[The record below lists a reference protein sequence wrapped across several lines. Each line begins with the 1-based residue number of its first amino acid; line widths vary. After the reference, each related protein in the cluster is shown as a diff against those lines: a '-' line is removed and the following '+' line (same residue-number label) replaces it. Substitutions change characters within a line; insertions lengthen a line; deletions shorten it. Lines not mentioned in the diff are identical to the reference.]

1 MKLKPQ
7 KKLLLKDVVQ
17 LLETS
22 RKTIN
27 PFYVNGVF
35 LYLMETLEKQKC
47 YDFFREE
54 QKETSGMKCTKEDT
68 RFSKVAR
75 MQAHKVTTNVLKKRS
90 PKIFEKF
97 QATIFYFAKCLR
109 KFHKSFFC

>member
-54 QKETSGMKCTKEDT
+54 
-68 RFSKVAR
+68 
-75 MQAHKVTTNVLKKRS
+75 
-90 PKIFEKF
+90 
-97 QATIFYFAKCLR
+97 
-109 KFHKSFFC
+109 

>member
-1 MKLKPQ
+1 MKRLCRHYNLIVAKMKLKPQ

-35 LYLMETLEKQKC
+35 LYLMERLEKQKC

-54 QKETSGMKCTKEDT
+54 
-68 RFSKVAR
+68 
-75 MQAHKVTTNVLKKRS
+75 
-90 PKIFEKF
+90 
-97 QATIFYFAKCLR
+97 
-109 KFHKSFFC
+109 